1 MPAGLPPEAA
11 LAALDPHRNAL
22 MDKIKG
28 AGGKRGLKSV
38 PRREKKESDFMAIL
52 KSEMQKS
59 EQTPV
64 PKKTTKERPKSYPSA
79 KPPTG
84 VAALKSRTTKKQETS
99 KQETKRTGPEIVKS
113 SFCREPEVVLPPLG
127 PVTTDAELDD
137 LFNQIDAEIEL
148 DPEMSQDLLDLLND
162 EDEDMI
168 EEETYEEPIGAVG
181 YAGPLPDYIDEEP
194 MQDNNF
200 YYDDEIVAE
209 KECSGDVEDDPEMAE
224 MLKMIEDAK
233 GDLEGAHEKDLA
245 KLMDSFDEE
254 STGKPGLKRK
264 SVNQHLD
271 QVVPKSQDEDAKKQR
286 VIGVLSGIAI
296 QPDAKE
302 VAVSFDEDAIVDIIP
317 SQTKDRAPPPKNR
330 RPPSRSSRQQ
340 PGCDNNS
347 DELPK
352 QNGSDTL
359 TLPSPTAELK
369 KKKKLKKKAPSGGV
383 AMFGGVD
390 LFGGKNPFAGRKQ
403 DVSSS
408 EEECAIEQQNSR
420 TNGNKSDLK
429 LPFGTA
435 DPNSQQSCDHVL
447 TSKQKAENKAK
458 EDALDKKR
466 KEEEALEQKRKQE
479 EQERLI
485 AEEKKRKQEEK
496 RKEAERKRLEEE
508 EKLRQEAEEKKRKL
522 EEAEKRKKEERAK
535 KAAAEEKRRNDEAEK
550 KRQEEEK
557 LRLQVNQKNLDVS

>member
-1 MPAGLPPEAA
+1 
-11 LAALDPHRNAL
+11 
-22 MDKIKG
+22 
-28 AGGKRGLKSV
+28 
-38 PRREKKESDFMAIL
+38 
-52 KSEMQKS
+52 MQKS

-79 KPPTG
+79 KQPTG

-113 SFCREPEVVLPPLG
+113 SFCREPEVVLPALG

-162 EDEDMI
+162 EDEDMM

-245 KLMDSFDEE
+245 KLMACVDE
-254 STGKPGLKRK
+254 KPGLKRK
-264 SVNQHLD
+264 SVNQNLD

-302 VAVSFDEDAIVDIIP
+302 VAVSFDEDATVDIIP

-352 QNGSDTL
+352 TNGSDTL

-508 EKLRQEAEEKKRKL
+508 EKLRQEGEEKKRKL
-522 EEAEKRKKEERAK
+522 EEAEKKKKEERAK
-535 KAAAEEKRRNDEAEK
+535 KAAAEEKRRNDEAEM

-557 LRLQVNQKNLDVS
+557 LRLQVNQRNLYKSVLNIFLPKHEHQFENLLSF

>member
-1 MPAGLPPEAA
+1 MG
-11 LAALDPHRNAL
+11 
-22 MDKIKG
+22 
-28 AGGKRGLKSV
+28 
-38 PRREKKESDFMAIL
+38 
-52 KSEMQKS
+52 
-59 EQTPV
+59 
-64 PKKTTKERPKSYPSA
+64 
-79 KPPTG
+79 TG
-84 VAALKSRTTKKQETS
+84 VAALKSRTTRKQETS

-113 SFCREPEVVLPPLG
+113 SFCREPEVVLPALG

-168 EEETYEEPIGAVG
+168 EEEAYDQPIGAVG
-181 YAGPLPDYIDEEP
+181 YTGPLPDYIDEEP

-209 KECSGDVEDDPEMAE
+209 EECSGDVEDDAEMAE

-245 KLMDSFDEE
+245 KLMACVDE
-254 STGKPGLKRK
+254 KPGLKRK
-264 SVNQHLD
+264 SVNQHLN

-302 VAVSFDEDAIVDIIP
+302 IAVSFDEDAIVDIIP
-317 SQTKDRAPPPKNR
+317 SPTKNR

-347 DELPK
+347 DELPQ

-390 LFGGKNPFAGRKQ
+390 LFGGRKQ
-403 DVSSS
+403 DISSS

-496 RKEAERKRLEEE
+496 RKEAEKKRLEEE

-522 EEAEKRKKEERAK
+522 EEAEKRKKEE
-535 KAAAEEKRRNDEAEK
+535 EKRRND
-550 KRQEEEK
+550 
-557 LRLQVNQKNLDVS
+557 

>member
-1 MPAGLPPEAA
+1 
-11 LAALDPHRNAL
+11 
-22 MDKIKG
+22 
-28 AGGKRGLKSV
+28 
-38 PRREKKESDFMAIL
+38 
-52 KSEMQKS
+52 MQKS

-79 KPPTG
+79 KQPTG
-84 VAALKSRTTKKQETS
+84 VAALKSRTTKKLETS

-113 SFCREPEVVLPPLG
+113 SFCREPEVVLPALG

-162 EDEDMI
+162 EDEDMM

-200 YYDDEIVAE
+200 YYDDDEIVAE

-245 KLMDSFDEE
+245 KLMACVDE
-254 STGKPGLKRK
+254 KPGLKRK
-264 SVNQHLD
+264 SVNQNLD

-302 VAVSFDEDAIVDIIP
+302 IAVSFDEDAIVDIIP

-408 EEECAIEQQNSR
+408 EEECAIEQQNIR

-496 RKEAERKRLEEE
+496 RKEVEKKRLEEE
-508 EKLRQEAEEKKRKL
+508 EKLKQEAEEKKRKL
-522 EEAEKRKKEERAK
+522 EEAEKKKKEERAK

-557 LRLQVNQKNLDVS
+557 LRLQVNLDVS